1 MLQDGDPDLI
11 RRCRSTGPTWALGV
25 EASRPARR
33 HIWRR
38 LDQIITEFEPDIVH
52 ARSTAAWFDAT
63 FALRHHP
70 RVRLVLGF
78 HGRTSLDPPDWLRR
92 RINRWTC
99 RRADI
104 VLAVSCEAARMLENE
119 WDVPARKIRVIPN
132 GVDTNRFRPPQGRC
146 GDSPELPAR
155 RPADHVVACVANLHP
170 IKNIDTLLRNWRRV
184 AMADPRAKLWII
196 GDGPM
201 RDALVKLSAELR
213 IAETVEFL
221 GRRDDIPELL
231 RAADLF
237 VLPSGYEGSSNASME
252 AMATGLPVIAFDVG
266 GMSELVRPNHT
277 GWLVP
282 PDHPDR
288 LADVILAA
296 LIDRSARQRAGQTAR
311 RAIVAEQ
318 VSISL
323 RRWSNPGESG
333 DIPAGAQEHTEV
345 LTDYDKKNGYSR
357 KAYYTLGEVRIGE
370 RGWWTTGKMAYE
382 SPMRHGRKHGLF
394 RGWYSDGKLWQE
406 RFFRNGDLHGLV
418 RQWNEHGDLSVSFW
432 LDGRNVTRE
441 AYDQECELDPA
452 LPRIREAASQPASQP
467 AGSVEP
473 ENNSLRA
480 KP

>member
-1 MLQDGDPDLI
+1 MTVVANAPLSTAAQPALQLIHHVAPVRVLHVVPSLHGGGMERALARLLSGFAAASDGSDHLDTVHGVCVLQDGDPDLI

-201 RDALVKLSAELR
+201 RDALVKLSAEMR
-213 IAETVEFL
+213 IAETIEFL

-311 RAIVAEQ
+311 RAIVAEHG
-318 VSISL
+318 ISPWVERYASL
-323 RRWSNPGESG
+323 YRSLCEG
-333 DIPAGAQEHTEV
+333 GASTCAE
-345 LTDYDKKNGYSR
+345 
-357 KAYYTLGEVRIGE
+357 
-370 RGWWTTGKMAYE
+370 
-382 SPMRHGRKHGLF
+382 
-394 RGWYSDGKLWQE
+394 
-406 RFFRNGDLHGLV
+406 
-418 RQWNEHGDLSVSFW
+418 
-432 LDGRNVTRE
+432 
-441 AYDQECELDPA
+441 
-452 LPRIREAASQPASQP
+452 
-467 AGSVEP
+467 
-473 ENNSLRA
+473 
-480 KP
+480 